1 MIALCIGH
9 VSLSEKIDSWKW
21 SIDGSTEF
29 TVASVRDLV
38 DSNILDVVPVATRW
52 NRSIPIKVNVF
63 LWRLKLNRLPTRVNL
78 DRKGIDIGSILC
90 PICHDDIETANHI
103 FFNCGMAQDLWA
115 LLAKWWGLD
124 IPLCVNISEWF
135 DWLEVSRIPSK
146 ACSFLDGVGGTLLW
160 TIWNYRNRL
169 LFSSSPPKKS
179 VLMDS
184 RVSQSFL
191 WISSR
196 NPNLERSWGKY
207 VKEASLERSGGQ
219 GVISES
225 KSNKAS
231 WVKVEQ
237 VLTSKDKG
245 GFKVSSCFAS
255 LLEVGEFEQGCFWW
269 SSNLLDIEYVHEV
282 RVFTGPVV
290 LLLQIKSD
298 LKARG
303 WVNPCQSGRI
313 SLDWKVKS
321 ILQLPNAFNIS
332 HRGMDID
339 SIVFVPFVMP
349 SILVGRNIGSFR
361 MMNSYEEWRG
371 EFVRFLFGFS
381 LDSKDVLEGF
391 LWSVVV
397 YVELSQQASV

>member
-146 ACSFLDGVGGTLLW
+146 ARSFLDGVGGTLLW

-184 RVSQSFL
+184 IVSQSFL

-196 NPNLERSWGKY
+196 NPKFMC
-207 VKEASLERSGGQ
+207 
-219 GVISES
+219 
-225 KSNKAS
+225 S
-231 WVKVEQ
+231 WVCWLQ
-237 VLTSKDKG
+237 NPLATI
-245 GFKVSSCFAS
+245 SS
-255 LLEVGEFEQGCFWW
+255 L
-269 SSNLLDIEYVHEV
+269 
-282 RVFTGPVV
+282 
-290 LLLQIKSD
+290 
-298 LKARG
+298 
-303 WVNPCQSGRI
+303 
-313 SLDWKVKS
+313 
-321 ILQLPNAFNIS
+321 
-332 HRGMDID
+332 
-339 SIVFVPFVMP
+339 
-349 SILVGRNIGSFR
+349 
-361 MMNSYEEWRG
+361 
-371 EFVRFLFGFS
+371 
-381 LDSKDVLEGF
+381 
-391 LWSVVV
+391 
-397 YVELSQQASV
+397 